1 MTAGSDEWRL
11 EVTLDDEEHG
21 YALAE
26 RLRSL
31 EVGDEARARLGRDVV
46 VTSEG
51 PVVHLYAESLEAVR
65 EGNRIV
71 RDLLVAERLPGA
83 VELTRWHPVEE
94 AWRPPGEP
102 LPADAAA
109 TAEEEA
115 RHLAA
120 EREEALAEGE
130 YDWAVR
136 ARLPERADAEALS
149 ARLEAEGVDVRR
161 RGHWVLIGAL
171 TEERADALAAA
182 LRRDLPAGSEVHAE
196 ANVSSL
202 PSPLVVLAGSTLDR
216 LRGADRPGRRA

>member
-1 MTAGSDEWRL
+1 MAAGRDEWRV
-11 EVTLDDEEHG
+11 EVSLDDEQHG

-31 EVGDEARARLGRDVV
+31 TIDDEARARLGRDVV

-65 EGNRIV
+65 EAERLV
-71 RDLLVAERLPGA
+71 RELLVAEELPA
-83 VELTRWHPVEE
+83 SVELTRWHPVEG

-102 LPADAAA
+102 LPTGAAA
-109 TAEEEA
+109 RAEEQE

-136 ARLPERADAEALS
+136 AHLPERTDAEALG
-149 ARLEAEGVDVRR
+149 ARLEAEGIDVRR

-171 TEERADALAAA
+171 TEERADELAAA
-182 LRRDLPAGSEVHAE
+182 LRRDLPTGSEVHAE

-202 PSPLVVLAGSTLDR
+202 PSPLVVLAGATLDR
-216 LRGADRPGRRA
+216 LRGADRPGRG

>member
-1 MTAGSDEWRL
+1 MAAGSDEWRV
-11 EVTLDDEEHG
+11 EVVLDDEEHG

-31 EVGDEARARLGRDVV
+31 EVDEDARVRLGRDVV
-46 VTSEG
+46 VTGEG
-51 PVVHLYAESLEAVR
+51 PVVHLYAESLQAAREA
-65 EGNRIV
+65 ERIV
-71 RDLLVAERLPGA
+71 RELLVAEQLPGTI
-83 VELTRWHPVEE
+83 ELARWHSVEE

-102 LPADAAA
+102 LPAGGAQRAA
-109 TAEEEA
+109 EEA

-136 ARLPERADAEALS
+136 AHLPERSDAEALTD
-149 ARLEAEGVDVRR
+149 RLEAEGVDVRR

-171 TEERADALAAA
+171 TEQRADALAAA
-182 LRRDLPAGSEVHAE
+182 LRTDLPEGSEVHAE

-202 PSPLVVLAGSTLDR
+202 PSPLVVLAGTTLDR
-216 LRGADRPGRRA
+216 LRGVDRPGRD

>member
-1 MTAGSDEWRL
+1 MTAGSDEWRV
-11 EVTLDDEEHG
+11 EATLDDEEHA

-31 EVGDEARARLGRDVV
+31 EVGEEQRARLGRDVV

-51 PVVHLYAESLEAVR
+51 PVVHLYAGSREAVQ
-65 EGNRIV
+65 EAERIV
-71 RDLLVAERLPGA
+71 RELLVTEQLPGT
-83 VELTRWHPVEE
+83 VELTRWHPGEGQ
-94 AWRPPGEP
+94 WRIPGESP
-102 LPADAAA
+102 PAGGAAA
-109 TAEEEA
+109 AEEEE
-115 RHLAA
+115 RRLAD

-136 ARLPERADAEALS
+136 AWLPERTDAEELTVH
-149 ARLEAEGVDVRR
+149 LEAQGVDVRR

-202 PSPLVVLAGSTLDR
+202 PSPLVVLAGATLDR
-216 LRGADRPGRRA
+216 LRGAHRPGRD